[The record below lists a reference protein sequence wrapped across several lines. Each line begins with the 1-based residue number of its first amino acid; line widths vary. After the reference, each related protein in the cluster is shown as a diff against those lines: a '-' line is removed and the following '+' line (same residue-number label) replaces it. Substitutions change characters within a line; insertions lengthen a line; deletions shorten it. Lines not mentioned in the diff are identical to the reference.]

1 MTQQQEMI
9 TEHLVDVIRTVQL
22 ARRTGTLIV
31 RRGQGAT
38 YEEGAI
44 AFIEGRISQV
54 KVGRRTSSDA
64 LNWLSTW
71 HNCRY
76 SFFASVPPES
86 VFHPRFTEDELRSTP
101 PSSYS
106 LFDDSFTRRQTDPL
120 AFDKNESIKAALL
133 SQQNPYRVRQLA
145 EAIHQ
150 IEQQGLSRVHR
161 HLLLLIDGSR
171 SVKELERIL
180 KRDEGEVAALLRD
193 LENATLIKMP

>member
-9 TEHLVDVIRTVQL
+9 TEHLVDVIRTAQL

-44 AFIEGRISQV
+44 AFIEGRVSQV
-54 KVGRRTSSDA
+54 KVGRRASSDA

-71 HNCRY
+71 HHCRY
-76 SFFASVPPES
+76 SFFASIPPES
-86 VFHPRFTEDELRSTP
+86 IFRTRFAEDELGSTP

-106 LFDDSFTRRQTDPL
+106 VLDNSSARRQTDPL
-120 AFDKNESIKAALL
+120 AFDKKESMKATLP
-133 SQQNPYRVRQLA
+133 SQQHPYRIRQVA
-145 EAIHQ
+145 EALYQ

-180 KRDEGEVAALLRD
+180 NRDENEVAALLRD
-193 LENATLIKMP
+193 LENATVIKMP